1 MEALP
6 EKEHHTGISHSEL
19 GLHETEIQLLPL
31 PLTNQRQT
39 NRFALPFA
47 PLRSG
52 AVRRLGQPIAKCFVD
67 VGRRKEDDAVIRAKE
82 EW

>member
-6 EKEHHTGISHSEL
+6 EKEHCTGISHSEL
-19 GLHETEIQLLPL
+19 GLRQPEVQLL

-39 NRFALPFA
+39 NRFTPPFA

-52 AVRRLGQPIAKCFVD
+52 AVWSLSQPIAKYFVN